1 MVAPYVKLL
10 ENVLHFESGQCSAFR
25 NGFCCNF
32 SLSVLLSL
40 SLTFSLNFLFFFSFF
55 CLLDQRGSVRRE
67 NLRQQYICCSVVGG

>member
-1 MVAPYVKLL
+1 VVAPYVKLL

-25 NGFCCNF
+25 NGFCRNF

-40 SLTFSLNFLFFFSFF
+40 SLTFSVNFFFFFFF